1 MYDQLIYDKGAKNI
15 QWGKNS
21 LFDKWYWVNWT
32 AMGKRMKPDHHLPP
46 STKINLKRI
55 KDLNVRREAI
65 KLLEGNIG
73 TRLPESWNDFL
84 VLTSKQKQQKKEDF

>member
-1 MYDQLIYDKGAKNI
+1 MY
-15 QWGKNS
+15 
-21 LFDKWYWVNWT
+21 
-32 AMGKRMKPDHHLPP
+32 
-46 STKINLKRI
+46 
-55 KDLNVRREAI
+55 KDLSITLEAI